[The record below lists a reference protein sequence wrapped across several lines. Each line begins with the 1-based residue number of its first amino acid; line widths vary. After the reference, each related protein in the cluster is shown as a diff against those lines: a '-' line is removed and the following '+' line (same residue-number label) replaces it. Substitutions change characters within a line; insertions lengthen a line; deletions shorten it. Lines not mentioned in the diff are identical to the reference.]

1 MQAGRFVNAV
11 GSLSDSRVMP
21 AHWLTLSLVC
31 LAIDYS
37 AGPIIEFPIVYLIP
51 ISIASWFG
59 GRRWGMTLAFILPLC
74 RLYFRTVWNPP
85 WTFLE
90 SSINAGIRIGVFASF
105 AWLIDRT
112 ARQMR
117 ELRHMHLLEG
127 ILGVCS
133 VCKNIRDERLDAW
146 QPLDSYAQAHPNDF
160 RPELCPACARH
171 VREVVDR
178 R

>member
-1 MQAGRFVNAV
+1 MQASKVLKAV
-11 GSLSDSRVMP
+11 AGSSGSRVVP
-21 AHWLTLSLVC
+21 AHWLALSLVC

-37 AGPIIEFPIVYLIP
+37 AGPVIEFPVVYLIP
-51 ISIASWFG
+51 ISVASWFG
-59 GRRWGMTLAFILPLC
+59 GRRWGMTLAFVLPLC

-85 WTFLE
+85 WTFYE
-90 SSINAGIRIGVFASF
+90 SSINAAIRIGVFASF

-112 ARQMR
+112 ARQML

-127 ILGVCS
+127 MLGVCS

-146 QPLDSYAQAHPNDF
+146 QSLDSYIQAHPGEF
-160 RPELCPACARH
+160 RQELCPACARH